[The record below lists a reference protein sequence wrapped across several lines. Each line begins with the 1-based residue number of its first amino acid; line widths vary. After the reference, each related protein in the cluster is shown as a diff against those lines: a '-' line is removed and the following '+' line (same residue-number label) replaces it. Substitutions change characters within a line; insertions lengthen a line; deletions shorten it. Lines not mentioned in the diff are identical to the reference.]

1 MKKFN
6 GRKLLALMM
15 TLIMLLS
22 LMPAAFADGEAEAA
36 PAVQGGETPETSV
49 ESTPAPGEPADGT
62 KYLAKIG
69 DVKYETLDD
78 AVKAAQS
85 GDVIELLDDCTS
97 GGMDLTKSI
106 TIKGAHSITF
116 AGKGIA
122 LRGAALT
129 FDGCNVV
136 MTGIGATGNAELGW
150 MTIALGS
157 GSSLNLSGASLTLD
171 GSGVASNVHAV
182 YCTGNNTINVA
193 GSSLTIKNYPQDAI
207 EWDGGSAEYSV
218 NISGGSTVVLD
229 RNRSGFTGT
238 FKVHSVGSTVKVTN
252 SSGNAS
258 NGTDFVF
265 DGGVVDFS
273 GNASHAISSTSEMT
287 FKGGVNA
294 KINNNGLCA
303 MYINTGKISI
313 SADSTVEVSGNGKS
327 EAAKG
332 ADARGAINI
341 AKASASLE
349 VAKGATFT
357 VTDNYTS
364 AIRNNGTVT
373 LGSGVIMRNGSMI
386 PYGGGL
392 NNFGTATV
400 AEGVALYNNHA
411 TASGDDIASTGTLN
425 IAKTG
430 EGWAL
435 DGTEGTNDCT
445 SAIDGWYKDG
455 TEKRWNTHSLSDLFA
470 EAVEAGSIEAPV
482 YLKAAHGVG
491 AKEHHEPAE
500 LVIFKADSV
509 TKAAIADA
517 EFTVYGDS
525 ACKNA
530 IGSGKT
536 DKDGLLT
543 VSKLEPGSYY
553 IKETKAPK
561 GYKLNSNVYE
571 IKVTETKGDTNVVVE
586 NGEAVSVTEFT
597 ASAALLLNGS
607 EVAKTENG
615 ENAYPT
621 VTDDALAVFTVKK
634 VWVDNNAK
642 TGRTP
647 VEISLS
653 ANGKQIEKFELND
666 KNGWEKSF
674 ELAKYDENGKEIKYT
689 AAEITK
695 VTGYLTGYSA
705 DTFTVYNTL
714 ESLKP
719 KTGDDSGLMLWTML
733 GLSALLCA
741 GGVGIL
747 MYKKSRNAG

>member
-1 MKKFN
+1 MIPLINNSK
-6 GRKLLALMM
+6 RILA
-15 TLIMLLS
+15 
-22 LMPAAFADGEAEAA
+22 PVE
-36 PAVQGGETPETSV
+36 PTPE
-49 ESTPAPGEPADGT
+49 P
-62 KYLAKIG
+62 KYLAQIG

-106 TIKGAHSITF
+106 TVKGAHSITF

-129 FDGCNVV
+129 FDGCTVV

-182 YCTGNNTINVA
+182 YCTGSNTINVA

-238 FKVHSVGSTVKVTN
+238 FKVHSVGSTVQVTN

-455 TEKRWNTHSLSDLFA
+455 TEKRWNTHSLTDLFA

-491 AKEHHEPAE
+491 GKEHHEPAE
-500 LVIFKADSV
+500 LVIFKADAV
-509 TKAAIADA
+509 TKAGIADA

-530 IGSGKT
+530 IDSGKT

-543 VSKLEPGSYY
+543 ISKLEPGSYY

-621 VTDDALAVFTVKK
+621 VTNDALAVFTVKK

-653 ANGKQIEKFELND
+653 ANGKQIEQFELND

-695 VTGYLTGYSA
+695 VTGYVTGYSS

-719 KTGDDSGLMLWTML
+719 KTGDDSNLTLWTML

>member
-1 MKKFN
+1 M
-6 GRKLLALMM
+6 
-15 TLIMLLS
+15 
-22 LMPAAFADGEAEAA
+22 
-36 PAVQGGETPETSV
+36 
-49 ESTPAPGEPADGT
+49 
-62 KYLAKIG
+62 
-69 DVKYETLDD
+69 
-78 AVKAAQS
+78 KAAQS

-229 RNRSGFTGT
+229 HNRSGFTGT

-500 LVIFKADSV
+500 LIIFNADSV
-509 TKAAIADA
+509 TKAGIADA

-530 IGSGKT
+530 IDSGKT

-543 VSKLEPGSYY
+543 ISKLEPGSYY

-586 NGEAVSVTEFT
+586 NGEAVRVTEFT

-621 VTDDALAVFTVKK
+621 VTNDALAVFTVKK

-695 VTGYLTGYSA
+695 VTGYVTGYSS

-719 KTGDDSGLMLWTML
+719 KTGDDSNLTLWTML